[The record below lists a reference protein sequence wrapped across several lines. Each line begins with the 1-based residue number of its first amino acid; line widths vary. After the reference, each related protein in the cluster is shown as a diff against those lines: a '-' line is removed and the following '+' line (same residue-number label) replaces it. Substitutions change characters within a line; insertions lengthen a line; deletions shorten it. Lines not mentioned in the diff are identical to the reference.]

1 MNWFCEK
8 LKAIVPIV
16 CASGALILSGCAG
29 IPESPRELD
38 EGRAEAERLRGMDS
52 SKLYMDIPKGI
63 EGKVPTSLTLLE
75 LYTELDFD
83 PSGDSL
89 YFVSMKDPFGAIYA
103 SEIRDESVALTGK
116 LYPGIEAVDNE
127 ADAFRHAYF
136 SFRLSQ
142 KIGSERAKK
151 FTDAYEISY
160 LNKMGGRCMDLWNN
174 REGRKMYEDTK
185 TSKSDKKALAQE
197 SVMSAIKDGK
207 LVLRPF
213 EINWGEEKKA
223 DQQK

>member
-1 MNWFCEK
+1 M
-8 LKAIVPIV
+8 
-16 CASGALILSGCAG
+16 SGCAG

-38 EGRAEAERLRGMDS
+38 EGRAEAERLRGVDS
-52 SKLYMDIPKGI
+52 SKLHMDIPKEI
-63 EGKVPTSLTLLE
+63 EGKVPSSPTLLE

-83 PSGDSL
+83 PSGNSL
-89 YFVSMKDPFGAIYA
+89 YLVSLKDPFGALYA

-116 LYPGIEAVDNE
+116 LFPGVEAVDNE

-160 LNKMGGRCMDLWNN
+160 INKMGGRCMDLWNN
-174 REGRKMYEDTK
+174 REGRRMYEDTK
-185 TSKSDKKALAQE
+185 TSESDKKALAQE
-197 SVMSAIKDGK
+197 SVMSAIKEGR

-213 EINWGEEKKA
+213 EINWGDEAKAEPKK
-223 DQQK
+223 